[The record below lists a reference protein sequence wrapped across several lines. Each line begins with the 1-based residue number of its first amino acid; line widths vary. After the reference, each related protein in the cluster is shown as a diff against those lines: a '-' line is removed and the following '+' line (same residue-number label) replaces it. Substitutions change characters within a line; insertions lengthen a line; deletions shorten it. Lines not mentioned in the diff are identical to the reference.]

1 MVGEQHQTTGS
12 QGAAAITAQQRGG
25 YWCKSDKRWENYEAY
40 VTDRC
45 ELYAETAKLLDMEDE
60 TDLRKEIEILDSL

>member
-1 MVGEQHQTTGS
+1 MVVETHQAKGT
-12 QGAAAITAQQRGG
+12 QGGDKITAQPRGG
-25 YWCKSDKRWENYEAY
+25 YWCKTDKRWENYETY

-60 TDLRKEIEILDSL
+60 ADLRKEIEILDSL